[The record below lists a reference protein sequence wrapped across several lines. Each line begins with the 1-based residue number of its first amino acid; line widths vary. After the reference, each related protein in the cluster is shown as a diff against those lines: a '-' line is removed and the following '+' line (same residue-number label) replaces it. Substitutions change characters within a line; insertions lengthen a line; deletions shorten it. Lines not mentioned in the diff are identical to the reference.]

1 MHKKHQV
8 IRCEEYIFQG
18 DTFSV
23 EQAENFLKNYDTDCD
38 TILASVWEVPYYK
51 MSANWRQGYKNLV
64 QTAKKKLKG
73 RIFVIL
79 DSWYQP
85 YYQDL
90 LDPAVDDVLLIDY
103 FLVRIY
109 NEVVV
114 KKLCNFK
121 KIPDVKNPFLFL
133 TGKPSK
139 LNRTR
144 LLYKLQQKNLLENS
158 IWSFYPIKD
167 KINQEHSTVPEIT
180 VDEYI
185 DFTNKY
191 QRQPDSVKFKPFGH
205 SYFFL
210 PVPYDVKLY
219 NSTGFSIV
227 PETVFNNT
235 HSADAVFFTEKT
247 WIPILNN
254 HAFIIA
260 GIPGVLKQLSIM
272 GFRTF
277 EEYLPVKYDNILD
290 HEQRLNAIVENVE
303 FLVNNTSALE
313 NDLINDIKHNHQN
326 FIKLACNNID
336 NILNLAKKN
345 QWQIEQFDDLV
356 KTSDKIL

>member
-1 MHKKHQV
+1 MHNKFQV
-8 IRCEEYIFQG
+8 IRCEQYIFQG

-23 EQAENFLKNYDTDCD
+23 EQAENFFKEYDTDCD
-38 TILASVWEVPYYK
+38 TILTSVWEVPYYK
-51 MSANWRQGYKNLV
+51 MSTNWRQGYKNLV
-64 QTAKKKLKG
+64 QTAKRKLKG

-85 YYQDL
+85 YYSDL
-90 LDPAVDDVLLIDY
+90 LDPAVDDVLIIDY

-114 KKLCNFK
+114 KKLCDFK
-121 KIPDVKNPFLFL
+121 KIPDVKSTFLFL

-144 LLYKLQQKNLLENS
+144 LLYKLQQKNLLENN

-167 KINQEHSTVPEIT
+167 KISQGHSTLPEIT

-185 DFTNKY
+185 NFIDKY
-191 QRQPDSVKFKPFGH
+191 QRQPDSVKFE
-205 SYFFL
+205 SYGNSHFFL
-210 PVPYDVKLY
+210 PVPYDVNLY
-219 NSTGFSIV
+219 NNTGFSIV
-227 PETVFNNT
+227 PETTFNNT
-235 HSADAVFFTEKT
+235 NVFDTVFLTEKT

-260 GIPGVLKQLSIM
+260 GIPGILKQLSTM
-272 GFRTF
+272 GFKTF
-277 EEYLPVKYDNILD
+277 EEYLPVKYDGIVD

-303 FLVNNTSALE
+303 FLVNNIKSLE
-313 NDLINDIKHNHQN
+313 NNIVNDIGYNHQH
-326 FIKLACNNID
+326 FIKLALTNID
-336 NILNLAKKN
+336 SVINFAKMHD
-345 QWQIEQFDDLV
+345 WQISNLEDIV
-356 KTSDKIL
+356 KTADKTL